1 MHPMVWLGIVLLVLW
16 ALAWLVFKVLS
27 FAVHLL
33 LLAAVV
39 FVVWG
44 LLKRGARR
52 AGL

>member
-1 MHPMVWLGIVLLVLW
+1 MHAMVWLGIVLLVLW
-16 ALAWLVFKVLS
+16 AVAWLVFKVVS
-27 FAVHLL
+27 VAVHLL

-52 AGL
+52 VGL